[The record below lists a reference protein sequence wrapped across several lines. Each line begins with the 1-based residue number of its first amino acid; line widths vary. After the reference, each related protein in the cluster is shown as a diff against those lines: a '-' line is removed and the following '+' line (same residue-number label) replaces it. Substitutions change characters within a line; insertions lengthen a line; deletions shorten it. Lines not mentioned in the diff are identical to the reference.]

1 MVSAH
6 RGWWTKEIKQKIWEH
21 GGGVWMVGKT
31 NVGKSNLISAVFP
44 KSFSEAGKLGD
55 AAKAIEQVE
64 QRGLA
69 PNTRHSKREGNQA
82 GENNGQENPEVA
94 EAAVDTCLLPPPQ
107 PRTRFPV
114 LPIVS
119 PRPGTTASPIR
130 IPFGEQKGELID
142 LPGLSREGLEDFVK
156 YEHKLDLVMTKR
168 PKPERLTIK
177 PGQSLLLGGLIRITP
192 VDAQIVVLAAPFV
205 PLKPHV
211 TSTEK
216 ATLMQMQQRA
226 SPVPGIAKDGIGDAM
241 SSAGTFKLKWD
252 VTKKYSGPWISK
264 SHPLPFQVMS
274 ADILIE
280 GCGWVELTAQIRTR
294 DRSPMSENFP
304 KVEVFS
310 PEGRYIG
317 SRMPMT
323 AWAFLLEKKQKAS
336 KRLRRSPGRSTI
348 RSREAQLQ

>member
-31 NVGKSNLISAVFP
+31 NVGKSNLISSVFP
-44 KSFSEAGKLGD
+44 KSFSEAGKFGG
-55 AAKAIEQVE
+55 AGKGIKQAEQH
-64 QRGLA
+64 GLA
-69 PNTRHSKREGNQA
+69 PNVKHSKNEGNQA
-82 GENNGQENPEVA
+82 GEIA
-94 EAAVDTCLLPPPQ
+94 EAAVNTGLLPPPQ
-107 PRTRFPV
+107 PKTRFPV

-119 PRPGTTASPIR
+119 SRPGTTASPIR
-130 IPFGEQKGELID
+130 IPFGDQKGELID

-156 YEHKLDLVMTKR
+156 NEHKLDLIMTKR

-192 VDAQIVVLAAPFV
+192 VDAQIVVLAAPFL

-216 ATLMQMQQRA
+216 ATLMQIQQRA
-226 SPVPGIAKDGIGDAM
+226 APVPSIAKDGIGDAM
-241 SSAGTFKLKWD
+241 SSAGTFELKWD
-252 VTKKYSGPWISK
+252 VTKKYSGKWISK
-264 SHPLPFQVMS
+264 SQPLPFQVMS

-294 DRSPMSENFP
+294 DRSPMSEKFP

-310 PEGRYIG
+310 PKGRYIG

-323 AWAFLLEKKQKAS
+323 SWAFLLERKQKAL
-336 KRLRRSPGRSTI
+336 KKLRRSSRQSSKRSKET
-348 RSREAQLQ
+348 QLQ